1 MSQKKIDGFRFLRL
15 CVFCDYSVFLIT
27 IYTIKSKVMLNL
39 FRMKIKVEENMYIV

>member
-27 IYTIKSKVMLNL
+27 IYMDELP
-39 FRMKIKVEENMYIV
+39 KIAFFKILLIPITLILTD